1 MRTRLL
7 DLIHENPSI
16 AGIKDPDG
24 LRLVLKSD
32 CRIVFILYGTVMTIT
47 AIVQKLKEHGKMVFI
62 NVDLID
68 GFSSREVVL
77 EFLKQHTQVDG
88 ILSSKAAMIKAAKAL
103 GLFTIHRFFL
113 IDSFS
118 YHNLAK
124 QVELSKPDCI
134 EIMPG
139 CMPKVLGWV
148 VESISIP
155 VVAGGLV
162 CDQDDAEAALKA
174 GATAV
179 SSTNPVVWSLRSG
192 TGAPPPGEAKAA
204 PAQKSRNIFIDSPK
218 IPS

>member
-1 MRTRLL
+1 MGNRLV
-7 DLIHENPSI
+7 DLMNENPSI
-16 AGIKDPDG
+16 AGIKDHEG
-24 LRLVLKSD
+24 LRQVIKSD
-32 CRIVFILYGTVMTIT
+32 CRIVFILYGNVMTIT

-62 NVDLID
+62 NVDLVD
-68 GFSSREVVL
+68 GFASKEVVL

-88 ILSSKAAMIKAAKAL
+88 ILSSKAIMIKAAKAQ

-118 YHNLAK
+118 YRNLGK

-139 CMPKVLGWV
+139 CMPKVISWV
-148 VESISIP
+148 VESIQIP
-155 VVAGGLV
+155 VIAGGLV

-174 GATAV
+174 GARAV
-179 SSTNPVVWSLRSG
+179 SSTNPVVWSLRA
-192 TGAPPPGEAKAA
+192 GAGEAKPTPA
-204 PAQKSRNIFIDSPK
+204 PKGRNISIDGSR